1 MTYNKSRKKQA
12 KTIRSFRK
20 VHRALG
26 AVLFVFFFA
35 MAGSGIFLG
44 WKNNSNGLILPKSQI
59 GISTNLEN
67 WLSINS
73 LHKKAILNL
82 KDSISPSISTE
93 LNRIDI
99 RKNKGMVKFVFEDHL
114 WEVQLDGST
123 GELLQLKKRN
133 SDFIESIHDGSIID
147 SFFGNSKGHFKLI
160 YTSVMG
166 LALLLFTITGFWL
179 WYGPKKLKKRRK

>member
-1 MTYNKSRKKQA
+1 MPYYKSRQKQA
-12 KTIRSFRK
+12 KILRLFRK

-26 AVLFVFFFA
+26 AVLFIFFFV

-44 WKNNSNGLILPKSQI
+44 WKNNSNGLILPKSQS

-67 WLSINS
+67 WLSIDS
-73 LHKKAILNL
+73 LHKKATFIL
-82 KDSISPSISTE
+82 KDSISPSISIE

-99 RKNKGMVKFVFEDHL
+99 RKNKGMVKFVFQDHL

-133 SDFIESIHDGSIID
+133 SDFIESIHDGSILD
-147 SFFGNSKGHFKLI
+147 SIANTSQSQIKLI
-160 YTSVMG
+160 YTNIMG
-166 LALLLFTITGFWL
+166 FALLLFTITGFWL
-179 WYGPKKLKKRRK
+179 WYGPKKLKKRKK